1 MIGFSTLPVIIFLFK
16 LLVMVKK
23 RKGLERGEIKGVRFM
38 YMHIHT
44 YSKDIQHTLCLQRL
58 LAIC

>member
-1 MIGFSTLPVIIFLFK
+1 
-16 LLVMVKK
+16 MVKK